1 MSSVGKCVLLLAP
14 HVCPINTITTHQFG
28 HGVGVNLFLYK
39 KTGLSGWVENS
50 NKRKKKKKKKT
61 VRTDECVELMM
72 KKKRKKNPAKFGP
85 ADPP

>member
-14 HVCPINTITTHQFG
+14 HVRPINTITTHQFRNWVAV
-28 HGVGVNLFLYK
+28 HLFIYSN
-39 KTGLSGWVENS
+39 TGSCRWLANRHKSQ
-50 NKRKKKKKKKT
+50 KKKKKKT